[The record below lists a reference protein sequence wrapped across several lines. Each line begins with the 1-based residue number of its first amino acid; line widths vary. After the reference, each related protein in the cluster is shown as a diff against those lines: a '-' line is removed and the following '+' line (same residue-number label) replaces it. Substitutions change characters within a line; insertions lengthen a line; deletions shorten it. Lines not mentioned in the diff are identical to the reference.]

1 MNPRRTVLALLLL
14 CLAPAARA
22 TDAAVPEAVAAAAV
36 AAVPPSAP
44 TIGPLPTPASKATA
58 TPTST
63 STPPALS
70 EGPPQRARVEGAT
83 EKPGAPAGEPAA
95 DADDGDDEEIEA
107 AVEAQSQ
114 ELEELRA
121 AEEQTRPL
129 DATTA
134 DERAARAAAALGLE
148 SPLRHRLEEALSR
161 EPGAA
166 EQVAGRI
173 PGLPEIDHDLRRLQA
188 EYDIPIDVNDSVVAY
203 VRFFQHPKVRKHFV
217 KWLGRAPRY
226 IPRFREILREEG
238 LPEDTVFLA
247 MIESGF
253 ANLAQSRAR
262 AVGPWQF
269 IAGTG
274 KRMGLR
280 QDFWVDERRDPE
292 KAAHAAAR
300 YLKELHDQFGDW
312 RLAWAG
318 YNAGGGKISRA
329 QRKGHQDFWEMA
341 KARRVLKRETQGYVP
356 KLMAAAIVVKH
367 AEAFGFAREELET
380 ESWIPYE
387 LVTVPRATL
396 LSHLAEA
403 AEVPEKTL
411 LELNPELRRTCT
423 PPRSHALKVPRGQGE
438 AFARN
443 WERVAEQAGQL
454 AFAHHRLQKGDTLA
468 SVAQA
473 YGVPVAT
480 VQRMNGLKPGR
491 RVRPGTELVVP
502 LSKQARREAVAAVA
516 AEPEPAERPAR
527 RPAVARTPVAGGM
540 VPRALGME
548 AAAGN
553 RETVRV
559 GAGDSLWAIAQRF
572 GVALDELCRWNGI
585 RNPRRHRLF
594 PGDELVVYSRAS
606 GPAARPPG

>member
-1 MNPRRTVLALLLL
+1 MNARRAALSLLLL
-14 CLAPAARA
+14 CLAPSAGASGAASL
-22 TDAAVPEAVAAAAV
+22 AVPATASPTALTSTIPATAAAQE
-36 AAVPPSAP
+36 AA
-44 TIGPLPTPASKATA
+44 
-58 TPTST
+58 
-63 STPPALS
+63 
-70 EGPPQRARVEGAT
+70 EVE
-83 EKPGAPAGEPAA
+83 
-95 DADDGDDEEIEA
+95 DGDDEEIEA

-134 DERAARAAAALGLE
+134 DERAAQAAAALGLE
-148 SPLRHRLEEALSR
+148 SPLRRRLEEALHAV
-161 EPGAA
+161 PGAA

-188 EYDIPIDVNDSVVAY
+188 EYDIPIDVNDAVVAY
-203 VRFFQHPKVRKHFV
+203 VRFFQHPRVRKHFV

-226 IPRFREILREEG
+226 MPRFREILREAG

-292 KAAHAAAR
+292 KAAQAAAR
-300 YLKELHDQFGDW
+300 YLQELHDQFGDW

-329 QRKGHQDFWEMA
+329 QRKGHQDFWTMA

-367 AEAFGFAREELET
+367 AEAFGFAPEELEQ

-396 LSHLAEA
+396 LSHLSEA
-403 AEVPEKTL
+403 AEVSEKVL

-423 PPRSHALKVPRGQGE
+423 PPRSHPLKVPRGQGE

-443 WERVAEQAGQL
+443 WPRVSEQAGPL
-454 AFAHHRLQKGDTLA
+454 AFAHHKLQKGDTVA

-473 YGVPVAT
+473 YGVPMAT

-491 RVRPGTELVVP
+491 RVRTGTELVVP
-502 LSKQARREAVAAVA
+502 LSRQARREAVAAVA
-516 AEPEPAERPAR
+516 AEPEPASPPAR
-527 RPAVARTPVAGGM
+527 RASARTPPEATVS

-548 AAAGN
+548 GAAGN
-553 RETVRV
+553 REMIRV

-572 GVALDELCRWNGI
+572 GVALEELCRWNGI
-585 RNPRRHRLF
+585 RNPRRHKLF
-594 PGDELVVYSRAS
+594 PGDELVVYQRAS
-606 GPAARPPG
+606 APVSRPPG